1 MISRILSTR
10 DISLESLLLLNG
22 LSCLSRLDLHLSCS
36 SKSLKDLLLLNSL
49 SHLGSEVLNRLAH
62 HLLHPHLID
71 QSNMLR
77 IHLQL
82 LNLLRLLIRDLT
94 HRRVLSCRLLLSS
107 ICLRFACTILLLLLL
122 NLGIYSLQLFKG
134 ALRHSILVDKELILV
149 LVKNHLR
156 ILQVR
161 VDVRKHN
168 GCVCCKQMLELI
180 VVTSQNQRSD
190 TMR

>member
-1 MISRILSTR
+1 
-10 DISLESLLLLNG
+10 
-22 LSCLSRLDLHLSCS
+22 
-36 SKSLKDLLLLNSL
+36 
-49 SHLGSEVLNRLAH
+49 
-62 HLLHPHLID
+62 
-71 QSNMLR
+71 MLR

-94 HRRVLSCRLLLSS
+94 HRRVLSCRLMLSS

-161 VDVRKHN
+161 VDVRKHY